1 MPWKWSPSNS
11 SRCGHSCPNHQG
23 RDNPLSSPV
32 GARTNAG
39 RPSTA
44 CMLSLCPF
52 LPGDKSSLSL
62 PAPGRLGKGR
72 SMSRCTICKMGRK
85 IEPSFSRGSEIQQ
98 HDVDETLL
106 QLKGGSADG
115 NCCCLSA
122 LPCRA
127 THNGSRLP
135 PGPGP
140 SNLAWQWGPAG
151 HLPSTTSYLTS
162 SSTLAHLLLPAH
174 FFCSL
179 HTALCRPF
187 HFSPLPLLPLRLEHL
202 CHPLPGRP
210 QQHPLWLPCCYSC
223 PPKPL
228 LPAAARGRSCHP
240 PLQSSESSCGSPTD

>member
-44 CMLSLCPF
+44 CMLSLRPF

-72 SMSRCTICKMGRK
+72 SMSRCTICKMGIK

-106 QLKGGSADG
+106 QLKGGLSRWELLLSIG
-115 NCCCLSA
+115 SA
-122 LPCRA
+122 LSSYSQWLSPA
-127 THNGSRLP
+127 SWPWAGQLGLAA
-135 PGPGP
+135 GPRRTP
-140 SNLAWQWGPAG
+140 
-151 HLPSTTSYLTS
+151 
-162 SSTLAHLLLPAH
+162 
-174 FFCSL
+174 
-179 HTALCRPF
+179 PF
-187 HFSPLPLLPLRLEHL
+187 H
-202 CHPLPGRP
+202 
-210 QQHPLWLPCCYSC
+210 Y
-223 PPKPL
+223 
-228 LPAAARGRSCHP
+228 
-240 PLQSSESSCGSPTD
+240 